1 VPARARDRAI
11 EGRAAVDA
19 EASGWVPAR
28 VVDATC
34 DEGDGISLV
43 VDQMRGIRDQ
53 IIELLAYGRG
63 KLARLGSD
71 VC

>member
-1 VPARARDRAI
+1 MAARAGDRAV
-11 EGRAAVDA
+11 EGGATVDA
-19 EASGWVPAR
+19 ETGGWIATR
-28 VVDATC
+28 VVDATG
-34 DEGDGISLV
+34 DEGNRISLV

-53 IIELLAYGRG
+53 IIELLAHGCG